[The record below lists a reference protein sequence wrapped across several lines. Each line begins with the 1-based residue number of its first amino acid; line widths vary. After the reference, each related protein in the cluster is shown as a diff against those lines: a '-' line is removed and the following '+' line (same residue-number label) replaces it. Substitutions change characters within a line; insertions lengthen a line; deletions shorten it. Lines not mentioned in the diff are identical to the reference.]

1 MPRRRRRW
9 RRRRRRR
16 RHRREDSPA
25 AAPAA
30 AAAAAAGRR
39 GGKFDKSPRRKEE
52 GKPPEEESAEPQP
65 ALSTPR
71 LPARRWSGGNR
82 RSLKGNEMIAVS
94 LKLVRKEREGLR
106 TPTASRPGRHLNSLR
121 IAPLDRPPPARSR
134 RRRSVRPGRAAA
146 TGCSPQPRNPSAVQ
160 LRPPPL
166 SSAARGS
173 GGALP
178 AEPPRPARQ
187 GSAARSVPR
196 RQPCP
201 FRTRAHPFPVG
212 APPQPSPAATLGHG
226 TLPPSSLSPP
236 LAPVRWAQYLSPELE
251 PCLHGARPPH
261 GVTAVAARAPASP
274 RTSSRR
280 PPQPHSPERR
290 AADRSPAH
298 IQPFGSHLAGAAA
311 ARAPLRACGRSVG
324 GSRSG
329 RDR

>member
-16 RHRREDSPA
+16 RHRGEDSPA

-121 IAPLDRPPPARSR
+121 IAPLDHPPPARPR
-134 RRRSVRPGRAAA
+134 RRRSVCLGRAAA
-146 TGCSPQPRNPSAVQ
+146 TGCSPQPRNPLRRPTSPATAFFSSPRQRRRSARRTAAPGTAGQ
-160 LRPPPL
+160 RSPLRSQP
-166 SSAARGS
+166 A
-173 GGALP
+173 ALP
-178 AEPPRPARQ
+178 FPHPCTP
-187 GSAARSVPR
+187 VPR
-196 RQPCP
+196 RSPPSAIACRHAGARDPPAQQP
-201 FRTRAHPFPVG
+201 
-212 APPQPSPAATLGHG
+212 
-226 TLPPSSLSPP
+226 LPPTCPSEMG
-236 LAPVRWAQYLSPELE
+236 PVPV
-251 PCLHGARPPH
+251 PGA
-261 GVTAVAARAPASP
+261 
-274 RTSSRR
+274 
-280 PPQPHSPERR
+280 
-290 AADRSPAH
+290 
-298 IQPFGSHLAGAAA
+298 
-311 ARAPLRACGRSVG
+311 
-324 GSRSG
+324 
-329 RDR
+329 